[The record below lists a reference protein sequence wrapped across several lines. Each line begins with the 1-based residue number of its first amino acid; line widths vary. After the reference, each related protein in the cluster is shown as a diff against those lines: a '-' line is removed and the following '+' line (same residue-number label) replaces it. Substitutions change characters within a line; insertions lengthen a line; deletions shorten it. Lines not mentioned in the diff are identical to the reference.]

1 MFYSLETAGTRLR
14 CSSGLS
20 ENEMIRYCCETQQTE
35 PYLVLSGPL
44 PLVLLLLELLPGESV
59 LVTALHHRPDDAV
72 SGWPAGET
80 HHLPPVVPPAQVVR
94 PHELGL
100 RPPQAVVRL
109 LLDPVLYAGLVLEDG
124 LYLGDREVT
133 ILRICPNVHLEEEQ
147 HSHGHH
153 HTQGE
158 AEAKQSSCRTTRG

>member
-20 ENEMIRYCCETQQTE
+20 ENEMIRYYCETQQTE

-59 LVTALHHRPDDAV
+59 LVAALHHRPDDAV

-94 PHELGL
+94 PLEGSLG
-100 RPPQAVVRL
+100 PPQAVVRL
-109 LLDPVLYAGLVLEDG
+109 LLDPVLDPGLILQDG
-124 LYLGDREVT
+124 LD
-133 ILRICPNVHLEEEQ
+133 LEKQE
-147 HSHGHH
+147 HPHRHH
-153 HTQGE
+153 HT
-158 AEAKQSSCRTTRG
+158 